1 MVQLDEWIEG
11 KKVLILGFGREGQS
25 TCRVLRAFGGYKEL
39 AIADQADG
47 KGRCPDKGI
56 SWISGPHY
64 QQAMDNYDVVFKSP
78 GIVLERPLKAY
89 RCRIVS
95 QTEIFVRMFRRQII
109 GVTGTKG
116 KSTTA
121 TLLYHVLK
129 EAGKKVILVGNIG
142 IPAFDHMEEIEE
154 DTVIVF
160 ELSCHQLEY
169 LTVSPYM
176 ALLLNIHEEH
186 LDHYGTMEKYIRAKE
201 NIFRHQEEQDVLI
214 CHRQCF
220 PENQACCSE
229 KFMVQE
235 VQDSALLCGGGQK
248 ASIDRDEQN
257 WMGGEEQEIILNG
270 KCICFRDEHFIIPV
284 DEIQLLG
291 QHNYLDIAFV
301 YAACRLKGVNQKQF
315 AQGLKTYQP
324 LPHRLAFLGVH
335 RGVKYYDDSIST
347 ICETAIQALQTIK
360 DADTI
365 LIGGMD
371 RGIDYRELIVYLSE
385 STVSHILLME
395 ATGKRIYK
403 EIFRDYPGFKRAERL
418 VLTEHLQEAVREA
431 KRLTQP
437 GKSCVLSPAAA
448 SYGIFTNFEE
458 RGDVFQAL
466 VFADDVR

>member
-25 TCRVLRAFGGYKEL
+25 TYRVLRAYGGYKEL

-47 KGRCPDKGI
+47 EGRCPDEGI
-56 SWISGPHY
+56 SWVSGPRY
-64 QQAMDNYDVVFKSP
+64 QQVMDDYDVVFKSP

-95 QTEIFVRMFRRQII
+95 QTEVFVRMFRRQII

-121 TLLYHVLK
+121 TLLCHVLK
-129 EAGKKVILVGNIG
+129 EAGKKAILVGNIG
-142 IPAFDHMEEIEE
+142 IPAFDHMEEIEG

-169 LTVSPYM
+169 LTVSPHM

-186 LDHYGTMEKYIRAKE
+186 LDHYGTMENYIRAKE

-220 PENQACCSE
+220 PEDKACCAE
-229 KFMVQE
+229 KLMVQE
-235 VQDSALLCGGGQK
+235 AMEGDLLCGK
-248 ASIDRDEQN
+248 
-257 WMGGEEQEIILNG
+257 EQEASIILNG
-270 KCICFRDEHFIIPV
+270 KNICFRGEHFVIPV
-284 DEIQLLG
+284 DEIRLLG

-301 YAACRLKGVNQKQF
+301 YAACRLEGVGQEPF
-315 AQGLKTYQP
+315 ARGLKTYQP

-347 ICETAIQALQTIK
+347 ICESAIQALQSIK

-371 RGIDYRELIVYLSE
+371 RGIDYRELIEYLSE
-385 STVSHILLME
+385 STVSHILFME
-395 ATGKRIYK
+395 ATGKRIYQ
-403 EIFRDYPGFKRAERL
+403 EIFRDYPDFKRADRL
-418 VLTEHLQEAVREA
+418 VLVEHLQEAVREA

-458 RGDVFQAL
+458 RGEVFRAL
-466 VFADDVR
+466 VFADEV